1 MYDSEDVRRDDLRE
15 SVGMHAKLAVPDFH
29 CGVLDL
35 GGEGDTGI
43 VEQNIK
49 PSVRRHHRVHHLGP
63 VLFRCHVEVQV
74 TRVMALGPQGSRR
87 ALAEVVADVAPPS
100 RPRARTDAPPRRRS
114 TRH

>member
-43 VEQNIK
+43 VE
-49 PSVRRHHRVHHLGP
+49 
-63 VLFRCHVEVQV
+63 
-74 TRVMALGPQGSRR
+74 
-87 ALAEVVADVAPPS
+87 
-100 RPRARTDAPPRRRS
+100 
-114 TRH
+114 